1 MSQMPVLHTL
11 PLKLILG
18 LVFLLF
24 SFRQDDSR
32 RKLLLKTK
40 FDSCVVDN
48 IGNIYTINGA
58 EVLKYLPNGKFFARY
73 SDLSLGRV
81 SWLDATNPL
90 KILLYYKDFQQLVF
104 LDNQLSVNSNQ
115 VSLENLGYEQTEL
128 VCAGANNSFWI
139 YDKKNNELLRFNEN
153 SQKVSSTG
161 NLKQILRLELEP
173 DFMIEYNGFL
183 YLNSPE
189 QGIFVFD
196 FYGAFSKLIPLKN
209 LHRFRI
215 DEDLVYFRR
224 DSVYCSYN
232 FRLLEELCK
241 TLPPGENLKDVQV
254 FKDGVYL
261 VYQDSLL
268 RLAP

>member
-1 MSQMPVLHTL
+1 MSQKRSISAS
-11 PLKLILG
+11 PLKLMFSL
-18 LVFLLF
+18 LFLLCA
-24 SFRQDDSR
+24 FRQDDR
-32 RKLLLKTK
+32 GRKLLLKTK

-48 IGNIYTINGA
+48 IGNIYVINGA

-73 SDLSLGRV
+73 SNLQLGGV

-90 KILLYYKDFQQLVF
+90 KILLYYKDFQQIVF

-161 NLKQILRLELEP
+161 NLKQILRLDLEP

-183 YLNSPE
+183 YLNSPD

-196 FYGAFSKLIPLKN
+196 FYGTFSKLIPLKN
-209 LHRFRI
+209 LHRFKI

-224 DSVYCSYN
+224 DSLYCSYN
-232 FRLLEELCK
+232 FRLLEEFCK
-241 TLPPGENLKDVQV
+241 TLPRGGKLKDVQF
-254 FKDGVYL
+254 FKDGLYL
-261 VYQDSLL
+261 VYQDSLVH
-268 RLAP
+268 LAP